1 MLLSLPQIPSFW
13 RLGLMLGC
21 DQGHVTLELTCS
33 LTRYLVS
40 HIQQPAGIS
49 MWIFNRHHPLT
60 NFYPYPIHWSLPIS
74 LNGTS
79 ILRVVQDRNLEGLL
93 AFHSFPHTPHPI
105 HQEIRTGLPLSLQHH
120 ETAIACMDK
129 NRRSASVNPLVFL
142 LLLLVTHGGHA
153 HSN

>member
-1 MLLSLPQIPSFW
+1 
-13 RLGLMLGC
+13 
-21 DQGHVTLELTCS
+21 
-33 LTRYLVS
+33 
-40 HIQQPAGIS
+40 
-49 MWIFNRHHPLT
+49 MWIFNRHHTLT

-153 HSN
+153 HSNQSDLLKMSVWYHGTTLLKTLREYASNLRIKSLKTLHSVQAPGKYL

>member
-49 MWIFNRHHPLT
+49 MWIFNRHHTLT

-93 AFHSFPHTPHPI
+93 AFHSFPHIPSTRKSGQASPSVSSIMRRPLPAWT
-105 HQEIRTGLPLSLQHH
+105 RTGGQP
-120 ETAIACMDK
+120 
-129 NRRSASVNPLVFL
+129 P
-142 LLLLVTHGGHA
+142 
-153 HSN
+153 